1 MAPNTSNPATETKRI
16 LVREQSYLTD
26 APRHFRLENAP
37 AVLRKIESVGHF
49 SATRLSR
56 DTAGLGM
63 TEPIPPEQT
72 FVLVWQLRDC
82 PTSALWLD
90 GKEVKNPVHRKNTI
104 EFYDLEC
111 ETKAYIESPLDSL
124 HLCIPKQSIAKIAE
138 EDGLAAPKSLSR
150 RLGDSIEDPV
160 VPLLAKFLIPM
171 LERPRDVDTLS
182 LDHVAVS
189 VMAYVARAYGH
200 KTAPA
205 RKPVGVLAPWQLRTA
220 EELLSANLDGRITLA
235 EIAAACH
242 LPTAHFARS
251 FTRST
256 GLTPQRWLL
265 ARRADVAKKLLR
277 ETKISLSEVAVACG
291 FSDQSHLTRVF
302 LRCVGITP
310 GAYRKSL

>member
-1 MAPNTSNPATETKRI
+1 MGD
-16 LVREQSYLTD
+16 QSYLTD

-37 AVLRKIESVGHF
+37 AVLRQIENVGHF
-49 SATRLSR
+49 SAMRLSR
-56 DTAGLGM
+56 DSEGLGM

-72 FVLVWQLRDC
+72 FVVVWQLRDC

-124 HLCIPKQSIAKIAE
+124 HLCIPKHSIARIAE
-138 EDGLAAPKSLSR
+138 EDGFVAPKSLSA

-160 VPLLAKFLIPM
+160 VPMLAKFLIPM
-171 LERPRDVDTLS
+171 LERPTEVDTLS

-189 VMAYVARAYGH
+189 VMAYVAHAYGH
-200 KTAPA
+200 KTAST
-205 RKPVGVLAPWQLRTA
+205 RKPAGVLAPWQLRTA
-220 EELLSANLDGRITLA
+220 EELLSANLNGRITLA

-242 LPTAHFARS
+242 LSTVYFARS
-251 FTRST
+251 FTRTT

-265 ARRADVAKKLLR
+265 ARRVDIAKKLLR
-277 ETKISLSEVAVACG
+277 ENKIPLSAVALVCG
-291 FSDQSHLTRVF
+291 FSDQSHLTRIF
-302 LRCVGITP
+302 LRYVGIPP